1 MISYS
6 DHQKAITEL
15 NDRAAKAE
23 YDAEYHRARTAEALK
38 RATEAENK
46 LGIVGAISDTNGRNY
61 QIMLERALAA
71 ESKLDRY
78 RWIPVDERL
87 PPDEMS
93 VLAFKSNGHV
103 DKTCRYAGGWLLPSL
118 EPHVTHW
125 MPLPEPPK

>member
-1 MISYS
+1 MVDTYY
-6 DHQKAITEL
+6 A
-15 NDRAAKAE
+15 
-23 YDAEYHRARTAEALK
+23 DAPGVPQEKLVKLADYQAL
-38 RATEAENK
+38 
-46 LGIVGAISDTNGRNY
+46 
-61 QIMLERALAA
+61 